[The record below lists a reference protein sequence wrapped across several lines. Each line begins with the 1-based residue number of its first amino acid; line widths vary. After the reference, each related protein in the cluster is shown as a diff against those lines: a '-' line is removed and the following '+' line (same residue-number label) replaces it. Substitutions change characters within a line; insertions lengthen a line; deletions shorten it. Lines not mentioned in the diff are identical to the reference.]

1 MLGDTMKHSESL
13 DKLFPAMA
21 LAWAKFPAIELDSK
35 GYNYTYASL
44 GAVIKVVRP
53 ILGAQG
59 LFIFQFPLT
68 DDAGR
73 IGVETIIGHKSG
85 QMVSSEYF
93 LAAPV
98 PGDRKNPV
106 AQQAGSLSSYA
117 KRYALVAALCLWA
130 GEDDDAAYAPPAKKA
145 PAKKAPAKKAPAKK
159 EEPSAPGHLD
169 GEVGSRHLRPPVFT
183 PAGEWVPT
191 ASHLVDLL
199 IEKTEPF
206 IADLQGGSDVALDN
220 QLKLAVGFFGGDPFK
235 MADAKVQKLHQ
246 RLCQLNQAGI
256 MARATSIMEQM
267 K

>member
-1 MLGDTMKHSESL
+1 MKHSESL

-21 LAWAKFPAIELDSK
+21 MAWAKFPAIELDSK

-145 PAKKAPAKKAPAKK
+145 PAQKKAPAKKA
-159 EEPSAPGHLD
+159 EPSVPAI
-169 GEVGSRHLRPPVFT
+169 T